1 MPENAPGSRRAV
13 LANDACEILNVLAV
27 EMNFNAGLAANA
39 LQLLDDATLGAMAAI
54 EKWRD
59 DCQPQV
65 RRPTVGSPTEMGY
78 RRRTGQKAR
87 ASADGK
93 ESRAEARDKRSLQS
107 LGMRACR

>member
-13 LANDACEILNVLAV
+13 LANDAREVLNVLAI
-27 EMNFNAGLAANA
+27 EMNFKAGLAGNA
-39 LQLLDDATLGAMAAI
+39 LQLFNDATLGAMAAI

-65 RRPTVGSPTEMGY
+65 RRPTVGSTEMGY